1 MMLSPPAMPHPPT
14 VSARARR
21 EADRDRKR
29 AERQAR
35 RDAGAPDPRALDAAI
50 VDALRDALQT
60 GSGTGGL
67 HPSVRLDDVLR
78 RALGHLQRRTNGGA
92 PLQREAVHQAV
103 ANRLAPPPA

>member
-1 MMLSPPAMPHPPT
+1 MISPPMPHPPT

-50 VDALRDALQT
+50 VDALRDALQG
-60 GSGTGGL
+60 GSGHGAL
-67 HPSVRLDDVLR
+67 RPYVQPRDIIRL
-78 RALGHLQRRTNGGA
+78 ALGHLHGRTNGGV
-92 PLQREAVHQAV
+92 PLRREAVHQAL